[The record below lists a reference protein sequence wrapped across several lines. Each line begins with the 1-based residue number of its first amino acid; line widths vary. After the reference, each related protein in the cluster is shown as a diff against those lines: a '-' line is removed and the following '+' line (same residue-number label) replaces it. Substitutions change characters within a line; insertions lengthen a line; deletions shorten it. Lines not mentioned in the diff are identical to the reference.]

1 LGNIK
6 SSLFFHQIKQT
17 VMTLI
22 PQKKTEGA
30 RALTPPP
37 LTEPPLSGSL
47 LELATKVWAQRM
59 TILSDSD
66 VYNIYAEKVMEPD
79 STPIRTLAL
88 TQFFRSLLLLGE
100 ELNIESR
107 MQDYPSAPLR
117 YFVGARENYVRLGSP
132 ISNRLVKSSVEA
144 IANRFGV
151 TPEDYLVWYMAHSFY
166 FFYSKVQCKLRHRV
180 YLHAKTRYRED
191 LKSALHLFDYVC
203 REIVTKIK
211 GASSAKISAN
221 VRIDSILIYT
231 SSMDVSNLV
240 IAKIQKYQKINGLSG
255 FEPEIPPMTQLKM
268 YGVSTGDEP
277 PLFAMQEGKMLPIRK
292 ANSFGGFRAQLIYNA
307 LKDSTDRDSFFKLI
321 VEYFRVAGIDANQP
335 SVQLACPVDQQKR
348 PKPRKFRFNCFSG
361 HH

>member
-1 LGNIK
+1 
-6 SSLFFHQIKQT
+6 
-17 VMTLI
+17 MTLI

-30 RALTPPP
+30 RALTPPPLTERALTEPP